1 MKVKEIVNKI
11 RLIGTEV
18 EIKECGKTMTTLKTP
33 IKENDYINRT
43 IASFEPTG
51 NKQMI
56 IHIMPLK

>member
-1 MKVKEIVNKI
+1 MKVKELIGKI

-18 EIKECGKTMTTLKTP
+18 EIKECGKSLTIFKIP
-33 IKENDYINRT
+33 VKECDYLNRT

-51 NKQMI
+51 NKQMT